1 MGRAVRVIVDHLA
14 KELKLPIR
22 TGRKFLE
29 RFLEE
34 IQNDLVYTGRSEIRG
49 LGIFAIEDR
58 PAHKTKHPKTG
69 KPVEIPDRKS
79 VRYRSSVA
87 LRRKLN
93 P

>member
-14 KELKLPIR
+14 KELNLPLR
-22 TGRKFLE
+22 TGRKFIE

-34 IQNDLVYTGRSEIRG
+34 IEHDLVYTGRSEIRG
-49 LGIFAIEDR
+49 LGIFATEDR
-58 PAHKTKHPKTG
+58 PAHKTRHPKTG
-69 KPVEIPDRKS
+69 EPVEIPDRKT
-79 VRYRSSVA
+79 VRYRSSIA